1 MVKGQETI
9 DSNLDEWIH
18 LYTDGSAFKGTMN
31 AGYVARIEYADIS
44 CNDIHSPCGV
54 FYSNSEAEALAI
66 EAAIH
71 KKRET
76 RTDCGA
82 IKGEQYCRF
91 LRLKVSTAKC

>member
-9 DSNLDEWIH
+9 DSYPDEWIH

-31 AGYVARIEYADIS
+31 AGYGARIEYADKT

-54 FYSNSEAEALAI
+54 FCSNCEAEELAI

-71 KKRET
+71 KKIRQELT
-76 RTDCGA
+76 VWGQKR
-82 IKGEQYCRF
+82 
-91 LRLKVSTAKC
+91 